1 MADAILAPLGAASK
15 LTYDVYF
22 AMPEVAFEH
31 DTARLAEHILS
42 RRGRASLLALCCHCV
57 ALTCQLLTLRC
68 QKQHLE
74 QFRTDIP
81 LCSLYDLSAN
91 CRKRRRAENADLA
104 TPCLTTSSQLWLPGS
119 NGSVT
124 RSDCQIL
131 RTAVSDVQ
139 VRQEEKADDREGTI
153 GSAHLPIYS
162 CSCGISKGCTWPQSP
177 FA

>member
-1 MADAILAPLGAASK
+1 MCPRRFGHPNGRLRSWRITFNTQKKHWSCTWSLEELADAILAPLGTASK

-31 DTARLAEHILS
+31 DTARLAEHTLS

-81 LCSLYDLSAN
+81 LCSFYDLSAN
-91 CRKRRRAENADLA
+91 CRKRQRTLTLQCRA
-104 TPCLTTSSQLWLPGS
+104 LPPA
-119 NGSVT
+119 
-124 RSDCQIL
+124 R
-131 RTAVSDVQ
+131 
-139 VRQEEKADDREGTI
+139 
-153 GSAHLPIYS
+153 
-162 CSCGISKGCTWPQSP
+162 SCGFLALMVVSHTVIAKSSEQCSGATRGEG
-177 FA
+177 